1 MASIIRIKR
10 SGSATGAPAQ
20 LAQGEM
26 AYTWTNN
33 VERLYIGTGTETA
46 GAAANI
52 EVIGGA
58 YYTGLVDASTAGTL
72 TTSESSIP
80 VLSATGTIDN
90 WLVGNLQLTG
100 NTLSSTDT
108 NGAINIT
115 PNGAGKTIVTNLY
128 IGDSSTSLQEYIEDI
143 SGGSVTGGV
152 GLTATYDDGLG
163 TTTIDLDDTT
173 VTPGSY
179 GSATQIPTFTV
190 DQQGRLTAA
199 GTANV
204 ATQLTVS
211 DGTASD
217 TVDLLTD
224 TLTIAGSGAINTAV
238 TNNTVTVS
246 VDTATTSAL
255 GVASFDTNNFTVT
268 AGAVS
273 TKDITIGT
281 TSLTNGE
288 TTLTLAGLQSLTV
301 DNLTFD
307 GNTIQ
312 ADAVNTGITLDP
324 NGGHVSVNNSRIED
338 VSDPVNDTD
347 AANKR
352 YVDDVAQG
360 ISAKP
365 AVLAATTANLSGTYS
380 NGTSGVGA
388 TLSIA
393 PSATLTIDGVNLT
406 ALYQGVLVKDQ
417 TNAYENGRYFVS
429 QVGDALT
436 DWILTRCGYCDEAS
450 EIPSAYVFVQSGTTY
465 GGTGWVAIVSDPSS
479 FDVGIDD
486 INWQQFSGAGTYTAG
501 EGLTLTG
508 TEFDVN
514 LATNSGLAIIS
525 DELQVASTIA
535 GDGLTFSNGVVD
547 VVGTANRISVAADAI
562 DIASTY
568 VGQTS
573 ITTLGTVTTGTWNA
587 DVIQN
592 AYVANDL
599 TIVGGTIDNTPIGAT
614 TPSTG
619 AFTTL
624 SSSGLAT
631 LSSLSVTNN
640 AQVNGNL
647 SGAGSTGTI
656 TSQLD
661 RFIIDGGTY

>member
-10 SGSATGAPAQ
+10 SGSATGAPSQ

-204 ATQLTVS
+204 ATSLTVS

-217 TVDLLTD
+217 TVNLLTD
-224 TLTIAGSGAINTAV
+224 TLTIAGSGAINTSVA
-238 TNNTVTVS
+238 TDTVTIS

-281 TSLTNGE
+281 TALTNGE
-288 TTLTLAGLQSLTV
+288 TSLTLAGLQQLDV
-301 DNLTFD
+301 DNIRID
-307 GNTIQ
+307 GNEISATSGGISL
-312 ADAVNTGITLDP
+312 APATGQ
-324 NGGHVSVNNSRIED
+324 HVSVNNKNIQD
-338 VSDPVNDTD
+338 VADPINDTD

-365 AVLAATTANLSGTYS
+365 AVLAATTTNLSGTYN
-380 NGTSGVGA
+380 NGTAGVGA
-388 TLSIA
+388 TLNLG

-406 ALYQGVLVKDQ
+406 AQYDGVLVKDQ

-436 DWILTRCGYCDEAS
+436 DWILTRCIYCDEAS

-465 GGTGWVAIVSDPSS
+465 GGTGWVALVSDPSA

-486 INWQQFSGAGTYTAG
+486 INWQQFSGAGSYTAG
-501 EGLTLTG
+501 LGLTLTG
-508 TEFDVN
+508 TEFDIN
-514 LATNSGLAIIS
+514 LATNSGLAISS

-535 GDGLTFSNGVVD
+535 GDGLTFNNGVID
-547 VVGTANRISVAADAI
+547 VVGTANRITANADSI
-562 DIASTY
+562 DIALTY
-568 VGQTS
+568 IGQTS
-573 ITTLGTVTTGTWNA
+573 ITTLGTITTGTWNA
-587 DVIQN
+587 DVI
-592 AYVANDL
+592 ADSYVANDL

-614 TPSTG
+614 TRSTG

-624 SSSGLAT
+624 AANGAVTFTSTLGVTGNVTLGSDLTGSGTSNL
-631 LSSLSVTNN
+631 
-640 AQVNGNL
+640 NGFN
-647 SGAGSTGTI
+647 
-656 TSQLD
+656 
-661 RFIIDGGTY
+661 IDGGSY